1 MFIPFTECM
10 AVQSFCMAIGQNLC
24 PLVYMLQHQRRKER
38 LIHMK
43 NTLIEQAQNGDGE
56 ALITLIESMKQEM
69 FRIAFGILKSST
81 DAADAIQDTAL
92 TCCEKIDTLKNPA
105 VFKSWMFKILVNHCR
120 RILRERRKMI
130 SIQELQEQ
138 DSYAGPEKEVTD
150 NIEFFRLMDQ
160 IEAKYRLVLLLYY
173 AEQFSVKEIA
183 ELLELNENTIK
194 TRLSRGRNLY
204 KKLYLK
210 EHSYTE
216 SRYREV

>member
-1 MFIPFTECM
+1 
-10 AVQSFCMAIGQNLC
+10 
-24 PLVYMLQHQRRKER
+24 
-38 LIHMK
+38 
-43 NTLIEQAQNGDGE
+43 
-56 ALITLIESMKQEM
+56 
-69 FRIAFGILKSST
+69 
-81 DAADAIQDTAL
+81 
-92 TCCEKIDTLKNPA
+92 
-105 VFKSWMFKILVNHCR
+105 
-120 RILRERRKMI
+120 MI

-210 EHSYTE
+210 ERSYTE